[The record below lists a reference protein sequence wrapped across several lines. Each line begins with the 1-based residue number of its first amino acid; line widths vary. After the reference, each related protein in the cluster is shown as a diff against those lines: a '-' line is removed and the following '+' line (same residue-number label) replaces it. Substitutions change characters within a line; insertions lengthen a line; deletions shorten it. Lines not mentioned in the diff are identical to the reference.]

1 MVVKLGISII
11 VFAQRTLVIISRQ
24 TMDNVRERSPQ
35 DQADIL
41 AQQEAK
47 LKELMEAK
55 KLKSKG
61 GMMVPRPVGSE
72 LP

>member
-1 MVVKLGISII
+1 MFIGNNKQTKNG
-11 VFAQRTLVIISRQ
+11 QRR
-24 TMDNVRERSPQ
+24 REPSNQ
-35 DQADIL
+35 QADIL

-61 GMMVPRPVGSE
+61 GMMVPRPVARDLPLENE
-72 LP
+72 LRFR